1 VSAYWIRDADRYS
14 VVKEYSTTKR
24 RKRIVDYETLS
35 KGFLAIFASLREA
48 KLVSLSLGY
57 LALTARNPK

>member
-1 VSAYWIRDADRYS
+1 MVFCTSFAVRQ
-14 VVKEYSTTKR
+14 YSTLYTER